1 MKDELFYEQTVLCQH
16 TYRDPKLGDQVTR
29 QKLIEEI
36 AKDLKVCSRN
46 VVISLIDGIVIVG
59 GASPK
64 GLMSVDLY
72 RRAEAFM
79 LEARNKSL
87 LFGERLWEQVRM
99 K

>member
-1 MKDELFYEQTVLCQH
+1 MKDGVFYMQTVLCQY
-16 TYRDPKLGDQVTR
+16 TYRDPKLGDRATR

-36 AKDLKVCSRN
+36 AKDLKVSPRN

-72 RRAEAFM
+72 CRVEEFT

-87 LFGERLWEQVRM
+87 LFGDSDAD